1 MTRTTQRGSHRQ
13 QKPSGKQ
20 TREELLD
27 ALDKAIRTTSWR
39 RISIRA
45 LTEEL
50 AQKHN
55 SVFYYH
61 FASIEQAVRE
71 LIAERYT
78 TTKDLPKHL
87 RLIRDLIDLE
97 AEEGME
103 EK

>member
-1 MTRTTQRGSHRQ
+1 VTRTTARGFHRQ

-27 ALDKAIRTTSWR
+27 ALDKVIQTTSWR
-39 RISIRA
+39 RISVRM

-71 LIAERYT
+71 LIAERYKT
-78 TTKDLPKHL
+78 IKDVPKHL

-97 AEEGME
+97 AEEGIE